1 MRRFFGFIIG
11 ALMGG
16 IIGAAA
22 ALLFAPTSGEELR
35 TLIDERSRNF
45 TADIRQAANVKQI
58 ELRDRLESL
67 RAPRP

>member
-1 MRRFFGFIIG
+1 MRKAFGFIIG

-45 TADIRQAANVKQI
+45 TADIRQAANGKQI

>member
-1 MRRFFGFIIG
+1 MRRVFGFAIG

-16 IIGAAA
+16 IVGAAA

-35 TLIDERSRNF
+35 GLIDERSRSF

>member
-1 MRRFFGFIIG
+1 MRKAFGFVIG

-35 TLIDERSRNF
+35 SLIGERSRNF
-45 TADIRQAANVKQI
+45 TTDIRQASNIKQI
-58 ELRDRLESL
+58 ELRERLESL

>member
-1 MRRFFGFIIG
+1 MRRAFGFLIG

-16 IIGAAA
+16 ILGAAA

-58 ELRDRLESL
+58 ELRDRLETL